1 MSKSAPFVGYVIVIV
16 GALAFAG
23 NNVFAVFTYEAG
35 TTPLTLITGRMV
47 FTFAALWLIMK
58 IAGSSIPLPKKE
70 RNAALGLGVLNGI
83 MAFCLMSA
91 FDHVAVGLA
100 VLVFYLYPLLTGVGA
115 WLTRQEALNKG
126 LIISLIGGFVGLA
139 FAIEITGNS
148 ANTTGIAFAGFAS
161 ILMAATALLSAR
173 VLKTNNALSVTL
185 HMHISAAA
193 LFIVVSLAFWELNL
207 PQTTQ
212 GWVGYIAVPVFYT
225 IAISAFFAGI
235 SLIGA
240 VRASLVMNLEPV
252 GSIALGFILLGQ
264 VLTPRQ
270 LLGAAIVIGAVT
282 ATKWLVGKRK

>member
-1 MSKSAPFVGYVIVIV
+1 M
-16 GALAFAG
+16 
-23 NNVFAVFTYEAG
+23 
-35 TTPLTLITGRMV
+35 
-47 FTFAALWLIMK
+47 
-58 IAGSSIPLPKKE
+58 
-70 RNAALGLGVLNGI
+70 
-83 MAFCLMSA
+83 
-91 FDHVAVGLA
+91 
-100 VLVFYLYPLLTGVGA
+100 
-115 WLTRQEALNKG
+115 
-126 LIISLIGGFVGLA
+126 
-139 FAIEITGNS
+139 
-148 ANTTGIAFAGFAS
+148 
-161 ILMAATALLSAR
+161 
-173 VLKTNNALSVTL
+173 
-185 HMHISAAA
+185 
-193 LFIVVSLAFWELNL
+193 VSLAFWELNL